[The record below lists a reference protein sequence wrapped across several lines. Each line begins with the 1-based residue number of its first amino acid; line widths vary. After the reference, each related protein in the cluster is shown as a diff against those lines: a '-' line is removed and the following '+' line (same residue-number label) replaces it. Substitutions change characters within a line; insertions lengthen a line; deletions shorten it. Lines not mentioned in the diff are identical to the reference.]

1 MVRVIDSSRL
11 LLLSAPKVRKTPC
24 SHVQLKEPL
33 GMLDEMEKPLETV
46 R

>member
-1 MVRVIDSSRL
+1 MVQVIDSSRL
-11 LLLSAPKVRKTPC
+11 LLLSAAKAPKIPY
-24 SHVQLKEPL
+24 SHVHLKEAL

>member
-1 MVRVIDSSRL
+1 MVQVIDSSRL
-11 LLLSAPKVRKTPC
+11 LLLSAPKVRKIPY
-24 SHVQLKEPL
+24 SHVHREEPL